1 MLRKLSKG
9 LFPFLIAVTALS
21 VSGSAAY
28 YSVTGLSKLF
38 AGAAFAVIIMAGSL
52 EVAKLVIASLLHQ
65 YWKTMNKLL
74 RAYLTLAT
82 IILIGITS
90 AGIYG
95 FLSSAYQETAT
106 KAGVIDKQVELLET
120 KKVSYQKIKAQ
131 YDTEKQ
137 AITKNISSLRNALG
151 NNTQSYVDTAGRVV
165 TYSSS
170 ANRKAFERQL
180 ETAIVKDE
188 KLTQKIQSFNDTI
201 IKLETR
207 IVEVQSN
214 SDLASEL
221 GPLKYLSGLTGKP
234 MDEIINILLLII
246 IFVFDPLA
254 ISLVV
259 TANFAF
265 KQAYKKEE
273 EPDED
278 EIDIP
283 EKDWV
288 ENWPNGNDEEL
299 ERASLEDFDEE
310 WVEEPYEIYVS
321 GSNTENKDW
330 EIVDEEKELLD
341 AYDTDG
347 DGKIDIDEKS
357 AIEKKIKELEERKS
371 KLIHNPNFSSWKK
384 NKEINALDR
393 EIDSLKNILAK
404 YSKND
409 DDDLVIKYT

>member
-106 KAGVIDKQVELLET
+106 KAGVVDKQVELLET

-278 EIDIP
+278 EINIP

-288 ENWPNGNDEEL
+288 ENWLDNIDEE
-299 ERASLEDFDEE
+299 
-310 WVEEPYEIYVS
+310 EEPYEIYVS

-357 AIEKKIKELEERKS
+357 AIEKKIKQLEERKS